1 MIQIGF
7 CDDDLSVLDE
17 LHELLGSYRAEHNAD
32 IAPTAFQSPFE
43 LLASIEKGARFDIL
57 LLDVLMPG
65 ENGIEAAREIR
76 QYDSNVKII
85 FLTSSAEF
93 AVQSYTVG
101 AYFYQLKPIWPES
114 FFRLMDSV
122 IAACSRESS
131 VSLILRCKTGIT
143 RVELDKL
150 EYCEAIRRSLLLH
163 KTDGTVLEAAGSM
176 DSLCESLAEHRN
188 FLRIHRSYLVNLE
201 HIQTITPKTL
211 VMSSHA
217 ELPIP
222 RGRFNDIKDAYLEHA
237 FQKEQVFLT

>member
-7 CDDDLSVLDE
+7 CDDDPSVLDE

-150 EYCEAIRRSLLLH
+150 EYCEVIRRSLLLH

-176 DSLCESLAEHRN
+176 RFFALGVQWILQNAAESAMPNSVTATELQ
-188 FLRIHRSYLVNLE
+188 RSTASA
-201 HIQTITPKTL
+201 IMSGTPALSERRVQGTR
-211 VMSSHA
+211 
-217 ELPIP
+217 P
-222 RGRFNDIKDAYLEHA
+222 
-237 FQKEQVFLT
+237 

>member
-7 CDDDLSVLDE
+7 CDDDPSVLDE

-43 LLASIEKGARFDIL
+43 LLAAIEKGARFDIL

-131 VSLILRCKTGIT
+131 ASLILRCKTGIT

-150 EYCEAIRRSLLLH
+150 EYCEVIRRSLLLH

-211 VMSSHA
+211 VMSSCA

-222 RGRFNDIKDAYLEHA
+222 RGRYNDIKDAYLEHA

>member
-7 CDDDLSVLDE
+7 CDDDPSVLDE

-43 LLASIEKGARFDIL
+43 LLAAIEKGARFDIL

-150 EYCEAIRRSLLLH
+150 EYCEVIRRSLLLH
-163 KTDGTVLEAAGSM
+163 KTDGTVLEAAGSSM
-176 DSLCESLAEHRN
+176 DK
-188 FLRIHRSYLVNLE
+188 VV
-201 HIQTITPKTL
+201 KTT
-211 VMSSHA
+211 
-217 ELPIP
+217 
-222 RGRFNDIKDAYLEHA
+222 
-237 FQKEQVFLT
+237 VFLKDMNDFAVMNGIYAQYFKEPFPARSAVQVAKLPKDGKVEIEVVAVK

>member
-1 MIQIGF
+1 MIQIAF
-7 CDDDLSVLDE
+7 CDDDQTVLDQ
-17 LHELLGSYRAEHNAD
+17 LSALLEKYRAQRCVQ
-32 IAPTAFQSPFE
+32 IQCTAFHSPLD
-43 LLASIEKGARFDIL
+43 LLAEIEKGTRYDIL
-57 LLDVLMPG
+57 FLDVIMPA
-65 ENGIEAAREIR
+65 ENGITAAKEIR
-76 QYDSNVKII
+76 QYDNVVKII

-93 AVQSYTVG
+93 AVESYVVG
-101 AYFYQLKPIWPES
+101 AYFYQIKPIWEDS
-114 FFRLMDSV
+114 FFRLTDSV
-122 IAACSRESS
+122 IAECRRADQR
-131 VSLILRCKTGIT
+131 SLILRCKTGIT

-150 EYCEAIRRSLLLH
+150 EYCEVIRRSLLLH

-211 VMSSHA
+211 IMSSRA

-222 RGRFNDIKDAYLEHA
+222 RGRYNDIKDAYLEHA

>member
-1 MIQIGF
+1 MIQIAF
-7 CDDDLSVLDE
+7 CDDDQTVLDQ
-17 LHELLGSYRAEHNAD
+17 LSALLEKYRAQRCVQ
-32 IAPTAFQSPFE
+32 IQCTAFHSPLD
-43 LLASIEKGARFDIL
+43 LLAEIEKGTRYDIL
-57 LLDVLMPG
+57 FLDVIMPA
-65 ENGIEAAREIR
+65 ENGITAAKEIR
-76 QYDSNVKII
+76 QYDNVVKII

-93 AVQSYTVG
+93 AVESYVVG
-101 AYFYQLKPIWPES
+101 AYFYQIKPIWEDS
-114 FFRLMDSV
+114 FFRLTDSV
-122 IAACSRESS
+122 IAECRRADQR
-131 VSLILRCKTGIT
+131 SLILRCKTGIT

-150 EYCEAIRRSLLLH
+150 EYCEVIRRSLLLH

-211 VMSSHA
+211 VMSSRA